1 VVPIQSSA
9 SWNLIE
15 SALEETMALVAK
27 SEPSPRTRAILV
39 EARRLRSSIASWR
52 AIPPRP
58 ATRKEVFDTAML
70 LLRKASGHPSTAPP
84 PAFPAPPFPPPAAFS
99 TDPPFESALRGSS
112 RPPVSPSRP
121 DVPAILRV
129 SSPTPGPAPAITR
142 PPSSAPT
149 HPRREVIAPGVTIH
163 RPKSMEW
170 RAFALLEGVT
180 VKVLRRE
187 LAGVVLHALVRLAPR
202 AEIPKHK
209 HATPE
214 EILMLDGALVMGD
227 VTMRPGEYCH
237 ADAGSIHCAAHAP
250 NGCTFL
256 LIGSEKNEI
265 LLD

>member
-1 VVPIQSSA
+1 VTPLKSSA

-58 ATRKEVFDTAML
+58 ATRKEVFDTAMQ
-70 LLRKASGHPSTAPP
+70 LLRKASGQSPSGPP
-84 PAFPAPPFPPPAAFS
+84 
-99 TDPPFESALRGSS
+99 SS
-112 RPPVSPSRP
+112 RPPPVLSISSQN
-121 DVPAILRV
+121 VPAV
-129 SSPTPGPAPAITR
+129 TH
-142 PPSSAPT
+142 PPSSGPSSQ
-149 HPRREVIAPGVTIH
+149 PKREVIAPGVTIH

-170 RAFALLEGVT
+170 RAFPLLEGVT

-202 AEIPKHK
+202 AEIPRHK

-214 EILMLDGALVMGD
+214 EILMLDGVLVMGD
-227 VTMRPGEYCH
+227 LTMRPGEYCH
-237 ADAGSIHCAAHAP
+237 ADVGSIHCAAHAP

>member
-1 VVPIQSSA
+1 VTPLQSSA

-58 ATRKEVFDTAML
+58 ATRKEVFDTAMQ
-70 LLRKASGHPSTAPP
+70 LLRKASGHPSTVPP
-84 PAFPAPPFPPPAAFS
+84 PQSSALTS
-99 TDPPFESALRGSS
+99 DPPFAPTPSS
-112 RPPVSPSRP
+112 NRAPTFTSQPN
-121 DVPAILRV
+121 VPAV
-129 SSPTPGPAPAITR
+129 TR

-149 HPRREVIAPGVTIH
+149 QPKRQILSPGVMLF

-170 RAFALLEGVT
+170 RPFPLLEGIT

-202 AEIPKHK
+202 AELPKHK
-209 HATPE
+209 HASPE

-237 ADAGSIHCAAHAP
+237 ADTGSIHCAAHAP

-265 LLD
+265 LVD

>member
-1 VVPIQSSA
+1 VTPLKSSA

-58 ATRKEVFDTAML
+58 ATRKEVFDTAMQ
-70 LLRKASGHPSTAPP
+70 LLRKASGQSPSGPPGPLTTDAP
-84 PAFPAPPFPPPAAFS
+84 FAPELAI
-99 TDPPFESALRGSS
+99 S
-112 RPPVSPSRP
+112 RPPPVLSISSQN
-121 DVPAILRV
+121 VPAV
-129 SSPTPGPAPAITR
+129 TH
-142 PPSSAPT
+142 PPSSGPSSQ
-149 HPRREVIAPGVTIH
+149 PKREVIAPGVTIH

-170 RAFALLEGVT
+170 RAFPLLEGVT

-202 AEIPKHK
+202 AEIPRHK

-214 EILMLDGALVMGD
+214 EILMLDGVLVMGD
-227 VTMRPGEYCH
+227 LTMRPGEYCH
-237 ADAGSIHCAAHAP
+237 ADVGSIHCAAHAP